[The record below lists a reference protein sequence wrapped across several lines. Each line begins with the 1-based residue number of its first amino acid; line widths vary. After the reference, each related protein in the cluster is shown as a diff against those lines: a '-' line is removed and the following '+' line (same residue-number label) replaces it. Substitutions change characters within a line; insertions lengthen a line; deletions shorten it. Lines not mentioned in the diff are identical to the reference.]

1 MRGSPATVTPAMHGG
16 NGKHKSAQSNSNG
29 TQSSKLPTPL
39 SSLTSPPLDLSSVER
54 RGQPTACPEPV
65 KKKNRPHG
73 LQEAPTYRP
82 TEEEWKEPFEYIRK
96 ISPEARQYGLCKII
110 PPESWNPDFAID
122 TERFHFRTRK
132 QELNSVEGSTRANL
146 SYLDALGKFHK
157 QHGTNLTRWPYVDK
171 KPLDL
176 YRLKKA
182 VEARGG
188 FEKVCKLKKWAE
200 IGRDLGYSGKIMSSL
215 STSLK
220 NSYQKWLCPY
230 EDYLRIA
237 KPGVHQQLELEYGGP
252 LTPSPAPSPLKRS
265 NLPTPASARAESPAR
280 SATDAL
286 QASLDGS
293 SKDSDRD
300 VSMADAP
307 ASSTPQKMSGFTA
320 VNAGGFKAVNSAFT
334 SVNRTAVAASE
345 DKGFSTPKPNGT
357 PSTSAKN
364 TPEYRAPTLGPSSLK
379 RQLSCDSMDSAKKD
393 SGDKENGD
401 PGSRRSKRLKKDTVP
416 TVAGSHMS
424 LFRSA
429 VPRIPRD
436 EAAAPG
442 ERCEQC
448 GKGSEES
455 SFIVICE
462 SCDHGY
468 HGTCLDPP
476 IKVKPETEWNC
487 PRCLVGDG
495 QFGFEEGGLY
505 SLKQFQE
512 KAADFKQ
519 GYFENKMPFDPVLNC
534 HRPVTEDDVEH
545 EFWRLVADLEET
557 VEVEYG
563 ADIHCTTHGSG
574 FPTIEKHPDN
584 PYSTDPWNLNL
595 LPLHPESLFRHIKS
609 DISGMTV
616 PWVYVGMIFS
626 TFCWHNED
634 HYAYSAN
641 YQHFGATKTWYGIPG
656 DDAEKFENAMRE
668 AVPELFETQPD
679 LLFQL
684 VTLLTPEQ
692 LKKAGV
698 RVYALDQRAGQFV
711 ITFPQAYHAGF
722 NHGFNFN
729 EAVNFAPCDWEPYGL
744 AGVERLQQFR
754 RQPCFSHD
762 ELLWTAAEGV
772 TSSGLTIQTAKWL
785 APALDRIHKRELAQR
800 EEFIA
805 KHDFIAKH
813 LDAKHPVQHHRC
825 VFGGEGDDE
834 CPMTFKID
842 DADVPEEEYGCFYC
856 KAFTYLSR
864 FICLKTGKVL
874 CLLHAGSHPC
884 CDLQESDRYLG
895 KEHALYYRK
904 SDEAIAAM
912 SKKVADKANV
922 PEAWEEKYEK
932 LLDEDATP
940 SLKTLRNLLSEGEK
954 IPYELPSLPVLKAFV
969 DRCNHWVEEATNYI
983 VRKQQNRRKN
993 EKAWQ
998 IGSRKSIGSAQQD
1011 QKEREMRNVANVYRL
1026 LDEAKQIGFDSPEIL
1041 QLQERAD
1048 AIRAFQ
1054 DDARKVLEHRQSH
1067 SIGPVEKLLEEG
1079 QSFNVDIPEVEQL
1092 NRLLDQL
1099 QWNEKASSSR
1109 GTQMTLKDVRE
1120 LIDEGNRL
1128 SIPVYNDHLAY
1139 YMEQLTNGHMW
1150 DKKVQELINADI
1162 IHYPQLQALADQ
1174 MHTQNWPFS
1183 PETVAAVDQI
1193 LHKQREAHRQV
1204 MDLNERSQNPD
1215 YKKRPKYSEVAE
1227 VMKKIEEL
1235 QAKPA
1240 GTHELEKE
1248 QKRHEDWM
1256 RKGKKLFGKTNAPL
1270 HILKSHMDYVLDR
1283 NLDCFDIVHDKPRVP
1298 AEPAS
1303 REPSPER
1310 DKVNRFED
1318 PKFRE
1323 VFCICRRTE
1332 AGMMIECELCHEW
1345 YHGKCLKIAR
1355 GKVKEDDKYTCPI
1368 CDWRV
1373 KIPRDAARP
1382 KLEDLIT
1389 WQEEIPNLPFQP
1401 EEEEVLK
1408 NIIDNATEFRN
1419 HIASYCNPILATASE
1434 AETQRFYLRKIEGA
1448 EILLAYETN
1457 FFRQEL
1463 HKWSPVAPEPPPVL
1477 EVSKSTR
1484 KPRPTKLQKMLAQ
1497 YGVDDPDDLPESVKG
1512 KANSLKRKALNAE
1525 AAAAAAAG
1533 PPGSIVM
1540 VGSPSYGPHPH
1551 TFFSRTSSGQPT
1563 TPGLA
1568 NSSHSH
1574 PSSTTD
1580 PSSSHNQRG
1589 RTTSGS
1595 LLRPDPMDIDPSS
1608 SAHHHRPPLFL
1619 RDVAGPGGGGP
1630 LLSAPSETKH
1640 DLEERLLRG
1649 TFDDEELN
1657 AHLSTDHGRQNVLEI
1672 LSRTEIGRRRAEEM
1686 FGAGVWAAW
1695 DGTATARSGVGGS
1708 AGPAVGGGGTAGAGG
1723 VGGVRDN
1730 DPIGI
1735 GVGDAGDGDD
1745 SMFVDLVNQDDE
1757 EEGEHGHHQ
1766 GRKKGVEQQQQQGH
1780 HQQQQQQHGST
1791 PDAEGGFLGEEERG
1805 EEERGEAASWMD
1817 ASGRKD

>member
-1 MRGSPATVTPAMHGG
+1 MAGGGGG
-16 NGKHKSAQSNSNG
+16 NSKQKTALSNSNG
-29 TQSSKLPTPL
+29 GQSAKPPSPL

-65 KKKNRPHG
+65 TKKNRPHG

-96 ISPEARQYGLCKII
+96 ISPEARQYGMCKII

-146 SYLDALGKFHK
+146 SYLDALAKFHK
-157 QHGTNLTRWPYVDK
+157 QQGTNLTRWPYVDK

-220 NSYQKWLCPY
+220 NSYSKWLCPY
-230 EDYLRIA
+230 EEYLRIA

-252 LTPSPAPSPLKRS
+252 LTPSPAPSPMKRS
-265 NLPTPASARAESPAR
+265 NVPTPASADSPAR
-280 SATDAL
+280 HATDAL
-286 QASLDGS
+286 QESMDGRA
-293 SKDSDRD
+293 KDSERD
-300 VSMADAP
+300 ASMSDTP
-307 ASSTPQKMSGFTA
+307 ASGTPQTASGFTAINSGGFTA
-320 VNAGGFKAVNSAFT
+320 VNSGFT
-334 SVNRTAVAASE
+334 SANRPAATPSE
-345 DKGFSTPKPNGT
+345 GKGLATPNKHNGT
-357 PSTSAKN
+357 PATSAKN
-364 TPEYRAPTLGPSSLK
+364 TPECRQPAQGPSGQKRHASCESL
-379 RQLSCDSMDSAKKD
+379 DSSKKD
-393 SGDKENGD
+393 PGDKEDGEA
-401 PGSRRSKRLKKDTVP
+401 GSRRSKRLKKETVP

-429 VPRIPRD
+429 PQRMPRD

-448 GKGSEES
+448 GRGNEDG
-455 SFIVICE
+455 SFILVCE
-462 SCDHGY
+462 SCDHRY

-476 IKVKPETEWNC
+476 LKVKPETEWNC

-505 SLKQFQE
+505 SLRQFQE
-512 KAADFKQ
+512 KANNFKQ
-519 GYFENKMPFDPVLNC
+519 GYFANKMPFDPVLNC

-616 PWVYVGMIFS
+616 PWVYVGMTFS

-656 DDAEKFENAMRE
+656 DDALKFEAAMRE

-729 EAVNFAPCDWEPYGL
+729 EAVNFAPADWEPYGL
-744 AGVERLQQFR
+744 AGVERLQLFR

-772 TSSGLTIQTAKWL
+772 TSGGLTIQTAKWL
-785 APALDRIHKRELAQR
+785 APALETIHKRELAQR
-800 EEFIA
+800 EEFIG
-805 KHDFIAKH
+805 KHDFIVKRL
-813 LDAKHPVQHHRC
+813 LDAKHPAQHHRC
-825 VFGGEGDDE
+825 VLHGEAGDE
-834 CPMTFKID
+834 CPIVFKVD

-884 CDLQESDRYLG
+884 CDLPESDRYLG

-904 SDEAIAAM
+904 SDEVIASM
-912 SKKVADKANV
+912 TKKVADKAHV

-932 LLDEDATP
+932 LLDEDAIP
-940 SLKTLRNLLSEGEK
+940 SLKALRNLLSEGEK

-969 DRCNHWVEEATNYI
+969 ERCNHWVEEATNYT

-993 EKAWQ
+993 EKVWQ
-998 IGSRKSIGSAQQD
+998 MGSRKSVGNAQHE
-1011 QKEREMRNVANVYRL
+1011 QKERETRNVANIYRL
-1026 LDEAKQIGFDSPEIL
+1026 LDEAKQIGFDCPEIL

-1048 AIRAFQ
+1048 AIKAFQ
-1054 DDARKVLEHRQSH
+1054 EDARQLLNKRQSH
-1067 SIGPVEKLLEEG
+1067 AIGPVEKLLEEG
-1079 QSFNVDIPEVEQL
+1079 QSFNVDIPELEEL
-1092 NRLLDQL
+1092 SRLLEQL

-1109 GTQMTLKDVRE
+1109 NTAMTLQSVRD
-1120 LIDEGNRL
+1120 LIEEGRRL
-1128 SIPVYNDHLAY
+1128 NVPPYNDHLVY
-1139 YMEQLTNGHMW
+1139 YIDQLSAGHMW
-1150 DKKVQELINADI
+1150 DKKVQELINADS
-1162 IHYPQLQALADQ
+1162 IHYPQLQTLADQ
-1174 MHTQNWPFS
+1174 AQSNNWPVS
-1183 PETVAAVDQI
+1183 PETMAAVDQI
-1193 LHKQREAHRQV
+1193 LHKQREAHRQIV
-1204 MDLNERSQNPD
+1204 DLNERSQNPD
-1215 YKKRPKYSEVAE
+1215 YRKRPKYSEVAE

-1235 QAKPA
+1235 QAKPT

-1283 NLDCFDIVHDKPRVP
+1283 NLDCFDIVHDKPRLP

-1303 REPSPER
+1303 REPSPEK
-1310 DKVNRFED
+1310 DKANRWED

-1382 KLEDLIT
+1382 KLEDLIA

-1408 NIIDNATEFRN
+1408 KIIDNATEFRN
-1419 HIASYCNPILATASE
+1419 HIASYCNPILSTASE

-1463 HKWSPVAPEPPPVL
+1463 HKWAPVAPEPPPVL

-1512 KANSLKRKALNAE
+1512 KANSLKRKAMNAE
-1525 AAAAAAAG
+1525 AAAAAAASG
-1533 PPGSIVM
+1533 PGSIVM
-1540 VGSPSYGPHPH
+1540 VPSPGYGPAPH
-1551 TFFSRTSSGQPT
+1551 SFFSRNSSTQPT
-1563 TPGLA
+1563 TPGLPSNA
-1568 NSSHSH
+1568 HAR
-1574 PSSTTD
+1574 PSSGTD
-1580 PSSSHNQRG
+1580 PSSAHSQQG
-1589 RTTSGS
+1589 RPG
-1595 LLRPDPMDIDPSS
+1595 SS
-1608 SAHHHRPPLFL
+1608 SILRGGSTMDLDPTGGHPSLFL
-1619 RDVAGPGGGGP
+1619 RDGTGPGP
-1630 LLSAPSETKH
+1630 QLVASDSTH

-1657 AHLSTDHGRQNVLEI
+1657 AHLSTESGKARVLEI
-1672 LSRTEIGRRRAEEM
+1672 LSRTDTGRRRAEEI
-1686 FGAGVWAAW
+1686 F
-1695 DGTATARSGVGGS
+1695 
-1708 AGPAVGGGGTAGAGG
+1708 GPAVWGGDHRGGSSSRASA
-1723 VGGVRDN
+1723 RDN

-1735 GVGDAGDGDD
+1735 GVGNDGDD
-1745 SMFVDLVNQDDE
+1745 SMFVELVNQDEDE
-1757 EEGEHGHHQ
+1757 AGGGDGKKSAVAVEGEHQHQ
-1766 GRKKGVEQQQQQGH
+1766 LQNPPH
-1780 HQQQQQQHGST
+1780 PSNA
-1791 PDAEGGFLGEEERG
+1791 AEILDED
-1805 EEERGEAASWMD
+1805 RGEAASWMD
-1817 ASGRKD
+1817 ARKES